1 LDKVTITMAFP
12 QRLDQLCT
20 PSYVYFIISVVGLGI
35 SIFQNIGNTDR
46 YTLGSFTCL
55 VPNTL
60 IIFMIKVLYILFWTW
75 ILNLICRDGHSK
87 IAWLLVLFPFLLL
100 FVILG
105 IIMIN
110 RPFKS
115 SESMT
120 TLHPAIL

>member
-1 LDKVTITMAFP
+1 MAFP

-60 IIFMIKVLYILFWTW
+60 IVFMIKVLYILFWTW
-75 ILNLICRDGHSK
+75 ILNLICRDGQSK

-105 IIMIN
+105 VIMIN
-110 RPFKS
+110 RPFKG